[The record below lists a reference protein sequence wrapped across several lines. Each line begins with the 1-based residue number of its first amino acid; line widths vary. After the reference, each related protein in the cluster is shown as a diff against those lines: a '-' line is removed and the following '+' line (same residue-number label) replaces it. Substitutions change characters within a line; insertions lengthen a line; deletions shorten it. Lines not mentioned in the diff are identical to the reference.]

1 MVHLLSV
8 FLLMNTTS
16 IKYQFKHMSNK
27 KWLLI
32 WRSPQHIK
40 LHIYSHQHIYKLP
53 VYIQL
58 ENTTV
63 KVRKILISLSVF
75 FILSELFCARLYT
88 IHIYGGV
95 RPKGDTRPFQVTK
108 PNRVVPPF
116 KANSSTIESVFGY
129 KEIEHNLQKCKCK
142 HWMTTC
148 LRSCDMNAIG
158 DACKFTMMR

>member
-8 FLLMNTTS
+8 FLLMKTTS

-40 LHIYSHQHIYKLP
+40 LHMYSHQHIYKLL

-63 KVRKILISLSVF
+63 QVRKILISLSVF
-75 FILSELFCARLYT
+75 FCRNYFVRGCTL
-88 IHIYGGV
+88 HIYGGV

-108 PNRVVPPF
+108 PTRVVPPF
-116 KANSSTIESVFGY
+116 KANSSTIECVFGY

-158 DACKFTMMR
+158 DACKCSMMR